1 MPAYQYT
8 RENAPPKEAR
18 VTDVTISRYEHVC
31 EVDPV
36 LMVENVTQQSFPN
49 WDTPGIINSRH
60 DHLAWMHMHWAGG
73 VISGQELLDEITAG
87 DHKITAPP
95 P

>member
-8 RENAPPKEAR
+8 RENAPPKETR
-18 VTDVTISRYEHVC
+18 VTDVIISRYEHVY

-36 LMVENVTQQSFPN
+36 LTVENVTQQSFPN
-49 WDTPGIINSRH
+49 WDTLRIINSRH

-73 VISGQELLDEITAG
+73 VISGQELLDVITAG
-87 DHKITAPP
+87 DHKRTAPQP
-95 P
+95 